1 MAERV
6 LLIGNKNYSS
16 WSLRAWLFL
25 RRNRV
30 AFREERIALFTDDW
44 RRRISDLSPSGR
56 VPVLR
61 DGDVR
66 VWDSL
71 AICEYV
77 TERDGLP
84 GWPSD
89 WAARGAARSVV
100 AEMHSG
106 FMALRSLMP
115 MNCRAENRRVAV
127 DEAAQRDIRRVQAL
141 WGECRERFG
150 AAGPWL
156 FGEFGI
162 ADAFYA
168 PVASRFTTYGIALD
182 PVAAAYRDTVLGCDE
197 YLEWAAAGR
206 AEPEVV
212 EEDEAGE
219 PAPS

>member
-1 MAERV
+1 MPERV

-84 GWPSD
+84 GWPRD
-89 WAARGAARSVV
+89 WTARGAARSIV

-106 FMALRSLMP
+106 FMALRSQMP
-115 MNCRAENRRVAV
+115 MNCRAEGRRVAA
-127 DEAAQRDIRRVQAL
+127 DETAQRDIRRVQAI
-141 WGECRERFG
+141 WSECRARFG
-150 AAGPWL
+150 AGGPWL

-168 PVASRFTTYGIALD
+168 PVASRFMTYGVALD
-182 PVAAAYRDTVLGCDE
+182 AVAAAYRDTVLQSGE
-197 YLEWAAAGR
+197 YLEWAAASR

-212 EEDEAGE
+212 EEDEAG
-219 PAPS
+219 A